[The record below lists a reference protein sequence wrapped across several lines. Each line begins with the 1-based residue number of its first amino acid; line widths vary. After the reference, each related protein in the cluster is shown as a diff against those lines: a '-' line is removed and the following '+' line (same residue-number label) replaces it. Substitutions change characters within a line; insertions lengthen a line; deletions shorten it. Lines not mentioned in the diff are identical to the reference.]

1 MAMATS
7 TNMKALEIKNLKKS
21 FKSNFLIKQFHIL
34 KDINLSVE
42 KGDIYG
48 FLGPNGAGKT
58 TTIKC
63 ILGIIFPD
71 AGEISLLGKPSGS
84 MESKAK
90 VGYLPEQP
98 YFYDYLTPVE
108 LLTFTGRLFA
118 IPNNEL
124 EKKSRRLIETVGLKG
139 KENLKLKKFSKGMLQ
154 RAGLAQSLIN
164 DPELLILDE
173 PFSGLDPIGRKEL
186 RDIILSLKDEGKT
199 IFFSSHILQDMELI
213 VDKVGIILEGE
224 TKKEGK
230 LSDLISR
237 SVRNYEIVF
246 TGPDEEVLKTNGL
259 EFVLQDKKYIVR
271 ADTNE
276 ETNRIIGVI
285 NREKGNILSV
295 TPAKMTLED
304 IFLKEING

>member
-1 MAMATS
+1 MATS
-7 TNMKALEIKNLKKS
+7 TKMKVLEIKNLKKS
-21 FKSNFLIKQFHIL
+21 FKSNFLIKQFNIL

-71 AGEISLLGKPSGS
+71 AGEITLFGKPAGS
-84 MESKAK
+84 MESKSK
-90 VGYLPEQP
+90 VGFLPEQP
-98 YFYDYLTPVE
+98 YFYEYLTLEE
-108 LLTFTGRLFA
+108 LLSFTGRLFA
-118 IPNNEL
+118 IPGNILNE
-124 EKKSRRLIETVGLKG
+124 KSRRLIELVGLKG
-139 KENLKLKKFSKGMLQ
+139 KEDIKLKKFSKGMLQ

-164 DPELLILDE
+164 DPEFLILDE

-186 RDIILSLKDEGKT
+186 RDIILSLRDEGKT

-213 VDKVGIILEGE
+213 VDRVGIILGGE
-224 TKKEGK
+224 TRKEGK
-230 LSDLISR
+230 LSDLISL
-237 SVRNYEIVF
+237 SVHNYEIVF
-246 TGPDEEVLKTNGL
+246 TGLDEEVLKSNGL
-259 EFVLQDKKYIVR
+259 DFVFQDKKYIVR

-285 NREKGNILSV
+285 SGEKGNILSV
-295 TPAKMTLED
+295 TPSKMTLED